1 MKDYIDER
9 ALEIAKYIISSKC
22 TVRDAA
28 KIFGVCKSTV
38 HRDMTVRLP
47 RINRAVALQVRDVLN
62 SNIKVRHLRG
72 GMATKMKYG
81 RGV

>member
-1 MKDYIDER
+1 LKDYIEER
-9 ALEIAKYIISSKC
+9 TLEEAKYIISSKG

-47 RINRAVALQVRDVLN
+47 RINPGIALQVKDILDYN
-62 SNIKVRHLRG
+62 FDEKHLRG
-72 GMATKMKYG
+72 GRATKLKYK
-81 RGV
+81 GV